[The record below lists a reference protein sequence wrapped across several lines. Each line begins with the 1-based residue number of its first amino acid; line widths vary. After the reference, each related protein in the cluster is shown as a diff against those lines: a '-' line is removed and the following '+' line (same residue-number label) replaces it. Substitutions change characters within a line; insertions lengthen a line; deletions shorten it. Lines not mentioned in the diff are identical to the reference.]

1 MYAFQP
7 IPLKI
12 NAYSLGK
19 SYIIRLTMITR
30 GIINLGLTKGKNMS
44 RIRLNN
50 EKRDKLFK
58 VARNFR
64 MNDTTDVKLE
74 KMRQAKEDCDNDLP
88 KFFEIAKGIV
98 QRAYPIEHCDTL
110 KYFKNLYGSPC
121 DVVAKDSCFYF
132 AYTAKDQVD
141 ENGKPITNQKHF
153 DFKLNGSLNGS
164 EYNRDTD
171 FAYAYYRDELM
182 ANDCNADIQIEQSDN
197 QNNPHLTK
205 HVDKCDKFL
214 GFSNH
219 SEDNISLARD
229 WQEKYQVDVIG
240 TSYCRSRSI
249 ACTYDE
255 FQSMEKMLICKSN
268 LVEAHRQFVK
278 GVIADMNDV
287 KGVLK
292 EMKYLEGGVEFVNEF
307 AQSNICDEAQIVRS
321 EGMGLTIYNPQNALE
336 RIMARRKAQPTR
348 EEKIAIALKM
358 HQDNALN

>member
-1 MYAFQP
+1 
-7 IPLKI
+7 
-12 NAYSLGK
+12 
-19 SYIIRLTMITR
+19 
-30 GIINLGLTKGKNMS
+30 MS

-74 KMRQAKEDCDNDLP
+74 KMRQAKENCDNDLP

-132 AYTAKDQVD
+132 AYTDKDQVD

-229 WQEKYQVDVIG
+229 WQDIYQVDVIG

-255 FQSMEKMLICKSN
+255 FQSMEKMLVCKSN

>member
-1 MYAFQP
+1 
-7 IPLKI
+7 
-12 NAYSLGK
+12 
-19 SYIIRLTMITR
+19 
-30 GIINLGLTKGKNMS
+30 MS

-132 AYTAKDQVD
+132 AYTDKDQVD

-219 SEDNISLARD
+219 SDDNISLARD

-255 FQSMEKMLICKSN
+255 FQSMEKMLVCKSN

>member
-74 KMRQAKEDCDNDLP
+74 KMRQAKENCDNDLP

-132 AYTAKDQVD
+132 AYTDKDQVD

-219 SEDNISLARD
+219 SEDNISLAKD
-229 WQEKYQVDVIG
+229 WQEKYEVDVIG

-255 FQSMEKMLICKSN
+255 FQSMEKMLVCKSN

>member
-1 MYAFQP
+1 
-7 IPLKI
+7 
-12 NAYSLGK
+12 
-19 SYIIRLTMITR
+19 
-30 GIINLGLTKGKNMS
+30 MS

-132 AYTAKDQVD
+132 AYTDKDQVD

-229 WQEKYQVDVIG
+229 WQEKYEVDVIG

-255 FQSMEKMLICKSN
+255 FQSMEKMLVCKSN

>member
-19 SYIIRLTMITR
+19 SYIIRLTIITR
-30 GIINLGLTKGKNMS
+30 GIINIILTKGKNMS

-132 AYTAKDQVD
+132 AYTDKDQVD

-255 FQSMEKMLICKSN
+255 FQSMEKMLVCKSN

>member
-74 KMRQAKEDCDNDLP
+74 KMRQAKENCDNDLP

-132 AYTAKDQVD
+132 AYTDKDQVD

-255 FQSMEKMLICKSN
+255 FQSMEKMLVCKSN

>member
-1 MYAFQP
+1 
-7 IPLKI
+7 
-12 NAYSLGK
+12 
-19 SYIIRLTMITR
+19 
-30 GIINLGLTKGKNMS
+30 MS

-132 AYTAKDQVD
+132 AYTDKDQVD

-240 TSYCRSRSI
+240 TSYCRSRLI

-255 FQSMEKMLICKSN
+255 FQSMEKMLVCKSN

>member
-1 MYAFQP
+1 
-7 IPLKI
+7 
-12 NAYSLGK
+12 
-19 SYIIRLTMITR
+19 
-30 GIINLGLTKGKNMS
+30 MS

-64 MNDTTDVKLE
+64 MNDTSDVKLE
-74 KMRQAKEDCDNDLP
+74 KMRQAKENCDNDLP
-88 KFFEIAKGIV
+88 KFFQIAKDIV
-98 QRAYPIEHCDTL
+98 QRAYPVEHCDTL
-110 KYFKNLYGSPC
+110 NYFKGLYGSPC
-121 DVVAKDSCFYF
+121 DVVAKDSCYYF
-132 AYTAKDQVD
+132 AYTDQDNVD
-141 ENGKPITNQKHF
+141 DNGQPIENKKHF

-164 EYNRDTD
+164 EYNRDND
-171 FAYAYYRDELM
+171 FAYAYYRDELI
-182 ANDCNADIQIEQSDN
+182 ANDCNPDIKIEQEDN

-219 SEDNISLARD
+219 NSDNDISLSKE
-229 WQEKYQVDVIG
+229 WQNKYQVDVIG

-249 ACTYDE
+249 ACNYEE
-255 FQSMEKMLICKSN
+255 FQSMEKMLVCKSE
-268 LVEAHRQFVK
+268 LVRTHNDFIK

-307 AQSNICDEAQIVRS
+307 AQYNKVHWVGKKSNPE
-321 EGMGLTIYNPQNALE
+321 NALQ
-336 RIMARRKAQPTR
+336 RIMERRKTQPTR

-358 HQDNALN
+358 QQDSALN

>member
-1 MYAFQP
+1 
-7 IPLKI
+7 
-12 NAYSLGK
+12 
-19 SYIIRLTMITR
+19 
-30 GIINLGLTKGKNMS
+30 MS

-64 MNDTTDVKLE
+64 MNDTTDSKLE

-88 KFFEIAKGIV
+88 KFFEIAKGVV
-98 QRAYPIEHCDTL
+98 QRSYPKEHCNTL

-121 DVVAKDSCFYF
+121 DVVAKDSCYYF
-132 AYTAKDQVD
+132 AYTDKDQVD
-141 ENGKPITNQKHF
+141 DNGQPITNQKHF

-164 EYNRDTD
+164 EYNRDND
-171 FAYAYYRDELM
+171 FAYAYYRDELIE
-182 ANDCNADIQIEQSDN
+182 NDCNADIQIEQADN

-214 GFSNH
+214 GFSNN
-219 SEDNISLARD
+219 SDNDNSLSKA

-255 FQSMEKMLICKSN
+255 FQSMEKMLVCKSN

-278 GVIADMNDV
+278 GVIADINDV

-307 AQSNICDEAQIVRS
+307 AQSNICDEAQIIRS

-358 HQDNALN
+358 HQENALN